1 MRTYLK
7 FFRRS
12 FPIVL
17 AFLIIGHAQAEWAL
31 LGRTDTFRIYLD
43 KGASQ
48 KSGSIIRTSQ
58 LIDFV
63 TAQWVDAQTVIM
75 SVKSLIDFDC
85 AELKLRVLTVE
96 TYSEQMTGGRLL
108 ATDKFSNPEWESIQ
122 AGSSAEVAH
131 KFACS
136 ENR

>member
-1 MRTYLK
+1 MRTCLK
-7 FFRRS
+7 YFRCS
-12 FPIVL
+12 VPFIL
-17 AFLIIGHAQAEWAL
+17 AFLVIGNAHAEWNL

-43 KGASQ
+43 KGSSQ
-48 KSGSIIRTSQ
+48 KNGSIVRTSQ

-63 TAQWVDAQTVIM
+63 TAQWIDAQTVIM
-75 SVKSLIDFDC
+75 SVKSLVDFDC
-85 AELKLRVLTVE
+85 AESKLRILTVE

-108 ATDKFSNPEWESIQ
+108 ASEKFPSPEWESIQ